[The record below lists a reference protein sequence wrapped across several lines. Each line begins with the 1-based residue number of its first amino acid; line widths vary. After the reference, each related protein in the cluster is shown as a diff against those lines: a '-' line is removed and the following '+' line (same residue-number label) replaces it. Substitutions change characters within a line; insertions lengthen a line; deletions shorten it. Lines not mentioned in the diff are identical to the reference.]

1 MKKQF
6 ILYMILVVLIPNLMA
21 QTKKELQKTDFYTG
35 EIVIQNIQGVISLKK
50 DQEPVFDFYAD
61 ILNTGDK
68 ELDYSINFRGTEPVK
83 AKTKANEKGRQVLK
97 PMYQISGKQG
107 AVRKIRIDLT
117 PEINGKIPAKKTQSS
132 NVKVEIPEDYVVIRA
147 NKPFKTEE
155 EGWKQVI
162 YFQQKDKY
170 LTPLDF
176 VYNINGMGVAITKSI
191 SPGEIRKGTVTVS
204 LQVTNIGKKQLNEL
218 WVEDNFDPRDFSARG
233 PEFTSY
239 TGEINDSRMIWRK
252 SIKTLE
258 PGKSVVLKYTVTAN
272 YDVKDVSLDAAT
284 ATMNGMLMGV
294 SNKIKL

>member
-1 MKKQF
+1 
-6 ILYMILVVLIPNLMA
+6 MILVVLAPNLMA
-21 QTKKELQKTDFYTG
+21 QSKVELQKTDFYTG
-35 EIVIQNIQGVISLKK
+35 SIVIQNIQGVISLRK

-68 ELDYSINFRGTEPVK
+68 EMDYSINFRGTEPVK
-83 AKTKANEKGRQVLK
+83 TKTKANEKGRQVLK

-117 PEINGKIPAKKTQSS
+117 PEINGKIPAKKIQSS

-147 NKPFKTEE
+147 NKPFRTEE
-155 EGWKQVI
+155 EGGKQVI
-162 YFQQKDKY
+162 HFQQKDKY

-176 VYNINGMGVAITKSI
+176 VYNINGMGVSIDKSI
-191 SPGEIRKGTVTVS
+191 SPGEIRRGTVTVS
-204 LQVTNIGKKQLNEL
+204 LKVTNIGKKQLNEL

-239 TGEINDSRMIWRK
+239 NGEINDSRLIWRK

-258 PGKSVVLKYTVTAN
+258 PGKSVVLTYSVTAN
-272 YDVKDVSLDAAT
+272 YDVRDVSLNAAT
-284 ATMNGMLMGV
+284 ATMNGTLMGV